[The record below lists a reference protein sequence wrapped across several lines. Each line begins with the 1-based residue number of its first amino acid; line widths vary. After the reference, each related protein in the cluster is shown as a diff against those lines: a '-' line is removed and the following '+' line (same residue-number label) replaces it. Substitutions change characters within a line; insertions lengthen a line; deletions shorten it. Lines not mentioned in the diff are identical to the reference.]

1 MPCSQ
6 QPALRCGGEHCYL
19 PFGKPVDK
27 GVELCFRPKPCKLV
41 TTPAT
46 LASHLGFPG
55 HTCCTLSHSKPHAR
69 SLAKQ
74 ELKLTCKFWLSVSPI
89 FGGTH
94 RSTSFRH
101 SPARSRDPV
110 HVPHGYAFDFCK
122 RQQLIN
128 RKHLSRPPQNSAS
141 PCKPA
146 RGALAAVGDLSSH
159 WYLRTPTHSQSTTP
173 EVILG

>member
-1 MPCSQ
+1 MQSATSTTVRGGALLSAFWEACRQGSRALLSTQTVQTCHNPSHPC
-6 QPALRCGGEHCYL
+6 
-19 PFGKPVDK
+19 
-27 GVELCFRPKPCKLV
+27 
-41 TTPAT
+41 
-46 LASHLGFPG
+46 

-94 RSTSFRH
+94 HSTSFRH

-159 WYLRTPTHSQSTTP
+159 WHLQTPTHSQSTTP